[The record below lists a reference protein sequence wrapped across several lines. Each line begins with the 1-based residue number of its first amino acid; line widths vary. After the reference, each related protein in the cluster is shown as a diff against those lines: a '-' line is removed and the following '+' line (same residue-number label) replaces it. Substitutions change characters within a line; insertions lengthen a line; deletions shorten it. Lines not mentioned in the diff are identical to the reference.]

1 MPSVALSKSAAQE
14 LISQYR
20 GTIDSNLN
28 GEYNID
34 LIIQRLE
41 AKVQNLE
48 SIALSAYSAL
58 GFSGGNIAA
67 IEAQLKQKIARL
79 QTETAAL
86 NGVNLQN
93 CFLEALKQ
101 ANSFELNLEQE
112 YEQLKNVII
121 SSSNK
126 TLTESELATELL
138 NEITPTLDGTRIEVN
153 ITSGTARVISGGKK
167 GTFAPNFN
175 KTFSKLSKQT
185 KSAVTNYLN
194 QRKGSSSLISNIKV
208 AEENIQPQS
217 LSMRYLMEQVSIES
231 FLKMNPNERARVF
244 QVYPQLKDNIN
255 RNFIHQII
263 NVCSVSN
270 KTILTSCVQE
280 VLSKKPLAFFVG
292 GNIES
297 MTGILGEIQALYY
310 FRTLT
315 NGKGSSVS
323 WIGGIG
329 NPHSDLLLIKGLEQF
344 GIQVKNTSRS
354 AAELEVS
361 FQTFGAKRGREI
373 GNTGAMYKYLNTD
386 EALASFASLNIP
398 GGLQEAIQTFL
409 AMEGF
414 NIYYKWNPS
423 SHSAQAVGLNE
434 NFQAEREAIE
444 EYAEY
449 GRKITSLLSVSMMY
463 MQETNF
469 SSGGSNTLY
478 LIGGSTLV
486 SAATILA
493 DIISKLK
500 AQLTAFKVRVEGH
513 SAVKGKKGAKTIVD
527 VINSKGHLGDTTF
540 KLESSYTFGL

>member
-1 MPSVALSKSAAQE
+1 MPSVALSKSAAQT
-14 LISQYR
+14 LISQYK

-28 GEYNID
+28 GEYDID

-41 AKVQNLE
+41 SKVQNLE
-48 SIALSAYSAL
+48 AIALSAYSAL
-58 GFSGGNIAA
+58 GFSGGNITA
-67 IEAQLKQKIARL
+67 IEAQLKQKIAIL
-79 QTETAAL
+79 QQETAAL
-86 NGVNLQN
+86 NGVNLQD

-101 ANSFELNLEQE
+101 ANGFELNLEQE
-112 YEQLKNVII
+112 YEQLKNTII

-138 NEITPTLDGTRIEVN
+138 NEIVPILDGTKIEVN
-153 ITSGTARVISGGKK
+153 VTSGTARVVSGGKK

-185 KSAVTNYLN
+185 KTAVTNYLN
-194 QRKGSSSLISNIKV
+194 QKKGNSLISNVKV
-208 AEENIQPQS
+208 TEENIQPQQ
-217 LSMRYLMEQVSIES
+217 LSMRYLMEQVSTES

-244 QVYPQLKDNIN
+244 QIYPQLKDIIN
-255 RNFIHQII
+255 RNFIQQIL
-263 NVCSVSN
+263 NVCPVSN
-270 KTILTSCVQE
+270 KTIFTSCVQE

-292 GNIES
+292 GNVEG

-310 FRTLT
+310 FRSLT
-315 NGKGSSVS
+315 NGKDSSVS

-329 NPHSDLLLIKGLEQF
+329 NPHSDLLLKKGLEQF

-386 EALASFASLNIP
+386 DALASFFSLNIP

-449 GRKITSLLSVSMMY
+449 GRKIASLLSVSMMY

-469 SSGGSNTLY
+469 SSGESNTLY

-500 AQLTAFKVRVEGH
+500 AQLIAFKVKVEGH
-513 SAVKGKKGAKTIVD
+513 SAIKGKKSAKTIVD